1 MDTSEVKLSVLV
13 EAEEEAEEA
22 EGVDND
28 EPIAGSVAGDAVAV
42 IIGVVEL
49 RFAKKTPPDTAED
62 VDWVVLE
69 VLEVLP
75 LANVMVKMKDSSSV
89 VVTSLVVVK

>member
-1 MDTSEVKLSVLV
+1 
-13 EAEEEAEEA
+13 
-22 EGVDND
+22 VDD
-28 EPIAGSVAGDAVAV
+28 DDAVAGSVASDAVAV
-42 IIGVVEL
+42 IVDVVEL

-69 VLEVLP
+69 VLP
-75 LANVMVKMKDSSSV
+75 LANVMVKIKDSSSV